1 MYAEDGYYSD
11 IDNGRPSVKTKIIE
25 TVRVFTLRTYSPT
38 LRAGEQVA
46 LYQCVRRG
54 DRYDVIVTLGGAS
67 PSMRCIARDDSEAVV
82 RDAMAKRL
90 AEIYPE
96 GADWRYER
104 S

>member
-1 MYAEDGYYSD
+1 MYAADGYYSD
-11 IDNGRPSVKTKIIE
+11 IGNTESHVKTQIIE
-25 TVRVFTLRTYSPT
+25 TVRVFTNRGYGPT

-46 LYQCVRRG
+46 LYERISRG
-54 DRYDVIVTLGGAS
+54 ERHEAIVTLGGAS

-82 RDAMAKRL
+82 RDAMNKRL
-90 AEIYPE
+90 AVIYPE